1 MAVRGAKACVGIP
14 TVQRAA
20 LLGDSGGEG
29 GDVGT
34 LESLAALAQDKMQT
48 DVEKAVVLRSASASG
63 YVNVVRWLLLHG
75 EVSSVIDGANVPHR
89 TWARE
94 RKEARGRARQE
105 REKLLVLFEKE
116 AMEKLMECG
125 QTKEEAKETMEGIME
140 SVVDKYGVG
149 SSSPMQDGVR
159 SKNNC
164 QLLPTANRQ
173 LLPTAN

>member
-1 MAVRGAKACVGIP
+1 MFEDADYMLTALETLIDVEKSEATNPSDLERELGTIRETEGGTAAVERSVRMAVRGAKACVGIP

-94 RKEARGRARQE
+94 RKEARGRA
-105 REKLLVLFEKE
+105 
-116 AMEKLMECG
+116 
-125 QTKEEAKETMEGIME
+125 
-140 SVVDKYGVG
+140 
-149 SSSPMQDGVR
+149 
-159 SKNNC
+159 
-164 QLLPTANRQ
+164 
-173 LLPTAN
+173 